1 MQHNIPSLISRR
13 SILRGGAMLGAG
25 SALSALPFGAGR
37 AFATEDFAA
46 HWPGVTAMLDKYVGS
61 AKLVN
66 MVAAL
71 GWGTA
76 EPGYIARGHESL
88 NDSDAAGPNSLY
100 RIYSMTKPVTGM
112 ATMMLIDEGKLGLDQ
127 PLADILPKFTRM
139 QVQVTADG
147 SITDLKAATAQI
159 TIRQLL
165 THSAGLGYSII
176 QKGPIKAAYVAA
188 GVIPGQVSRMS
199 IPGLDRGAP
208 VSSLALF
215 ADHLATL
222 PLVYE
227 PGTQWSYSV
236 ALDLLGRVIEVVS
249 GKPFDVFL
257 QERIFGPAGMTSTFF
272 RVPAKDVDH
281 LTTNYSPVGGVMF
294 PIDPAK
300 SSIFL
305 DKPAFP
311 FGGAGLVSSP
321 RDYDRFLRMLAGYG
335 KIDGKRVM
343 SELAVRV
350 GASNLLAEGVATKGT
365 MIDGAGFGAGGRVG
379 LAGDLGTY
387 GWGGAAG
394 TVAFVNFRYGMR
406 GSLYTQYMPSDAYP
420 IHMEFPMAVQADLAA
435 MRRRG

>member
-1 MQHNIPSLISRR
+1 MQHDVTNLISRR
-13 SILRGGAMLGAG
+13 SILRGGALLGAG
-25 SALSALPFGAGR
+25 SAISALPFGAGS
-37 AFATEDFAA
+37 AFAAEDIAA
-46 HWPGVTAMLDKYVGS
+46 RWPVVTAMLDKYVGGG
-61 AKLVN
+61 KLAN

-76 EPGYIARGHESL
+76 EPGYIARGREAL
-88 NDSDAAGPNSLY
+88 DDSDIAGPDSLY

-112 ATMMLIDEGKLGLDQ
+112 AVMMLIDDGKLGLDQ
-127 PLADILPKFTRM
+127 PLADILPKFARM

-147 SITDLKAATAQI
+147 SITDLKPAKAQI

-165 THSAGLGYSII
+165 THSAGLGYSIM
-176 QKGPIKAAYVAA
+176 QKGPLKAAYVAA
-188 GVIPGQVSRMS
+188 GVIPGQVSRMP

-208 VSSLALF
+208 VASLALF
-215 ADHLATL
+215 ADRLASL

-227 PGTQWSYSV
+227 PGSQWSYSV
-236 ALDLLGRVIEVVS
+236 SLDLLGRVVEVVS

-257 QERIFGPAGMTSTFF
+257 QERIFGPAGMTRTYF
-272 RVPAKDVDH
+272 RVPAKH
-281 LTTNYSPVGGVMF
+281 ANQLTSNYTPVGGTLF

-343 SELAVRV
+343 SELTVRV
-350 GASNLLAEGVATKGT
+350 GSSNLLPEGVATKGT

-379 LAGDLGTY
+379 LSGDLGTY

-406 GSLYTQYMPSDAYP
+406 GSVYTQYMPSDAYP
-420 IHMEFPMAVQADLAA
+420 IHTEFPMAVQADLAA
-435 MRRRG
+435 MRRGG

>member
-1 MQHNIPSLISRR
+1 MEHDVTNLISRR
-13 SILRGGAMLGAG
+13 SILRGGALLGAG
-25 SALSALPFGAGR
+25 STISALPFGAGS
-37 AFATEDFAA
+37 AFAADDIAA
-46 HWPGVTAMLDKYVGS
+46 RWPVVTAMLDKYVGS
-61 AKLVN
+61 GKLAN

-76 EPGYIARGHESL
+76 EPGYIARGHEAL
-88 NDSDAAGPNSLY
+88 DDSDIAGPDSIY

-112 ATMMLIDEGKLGLDQ
+112 AVMMLIEDGKLGLDQ
-127 PLADILPKFTRM
+127 RLADILPGYAKM

-147 SITDLKAATAQI
+147 SITDLKPAKAQI

-165 THSAGLGYSII
+165 THSAGLGYSIM
-176 QKGPIKAAYVAA
+176 QKGPIKDAYVAA

-199 IPGLDRGAP
+199 IPGLDRGRP
-208 VSSLALF
+208 VASLALF
-215 ADHLATL
+215 ADHLASL

-227 PGTQWSYSV
+227 PGSQWSYSV
-236 ALDLLGRVIEVVS
+236 SLDLLGRVVEVIS

-257 QERIFGPAGMTSTFF
+257 QERIFGPVGMSRTYF
-272 RVPAKDVDH
+272 RVPARYANQ
-281 LTTNYSPVGGVMF
+281 LTSNYSPIGGTLF

-300 SSIFL
+300 SSIYL

-343 SELAVRV
+343 NELTVRV
-350 GASNLLAEGVATKGT
+350 GTSNLLPEGVETKGT

-379 LAGDLGTY
+379 LAGELGTY

-406 GSLYTQYMPSDAYP
+406 GSLFTQYMPSDAYP
-420 IHMEFPMAVQADLAA
+420 IHAEFPQAVQADLAA
-435 MRRRG
+435 MRRGG